1 MTRSGLLEWC
11 RAEEARLL
19 AFPRATVTA
28 AGDAVVLDAR
38 GGDSGAPAPTY
49 LTARMAHVLAL
60 AALRGHP
67 ATGASAAALLE
78 TLAGRGPDGWTD
90 GADGRGDRSLYA
102 LSFVI
107 LAASTGSA
115 AGIPVGPP
123 LLEQALARLEDRF
136 WEASA
141 DRPIDR
147 VDSRGRP
154 LPYRGMNG
162 AMHLT
167 EALFAAADA
176 TGDARLADRAIGL
189 CRLVLDEAA
198 TRSWRILEHYDEDW
212 RPLPDHHRAQPD
224 DAFRPYGSTVGH
236 GFEWA
241 RLIAQSVGQGVPVD
255 GFAEGAGALYRR
267 AVADGWART
276 GSEGFLY
283 TVDWDG
289 APVSGRRLHWVA
301 AEAFAAA
308 SVLARIPGA
317 PGDAARDVERWQAHI
332 RSRFV
337 DERFGSWR
345 HELDVPAGAPK
356 PDLYH
361 AFQAVLIPQLP
372 VAMSLIAAIRAS

>member
-1 MTRSGLLEWC
+1 MTWSGLVQWC

-38 GGDSGAPAPTY
+38 GSDSGAIAPTY

-60 AALRGHP
+60 AAMRGHP
-67 ATGASAAALLE
+67 STDDSAAALLE
-78 TLAGRGPDGWTD
+78 SLWRRGADGWTD
-90 GADGRGDRSLYA
+90 GAEGRGARSLYA

-115 AGIPVGPP
+115 AGIPVAPR
-123 LLEQALARLEDRF
+123 LLQQALARLENAF
-136 WEASA
+136 WEPSV

-147 VDSRGRP
+147 IDSQGRP

-167 EALFAAADA
+167 EALFAAAA
-176 TGDARLADRAIGL
+176 VTGDARLADRAVGL
-189 CRLVLDEAA
+189 CRLVLEEAA
-198 TRSWRILEHYDEDW
+198 TRSWRILEHYDEGW
-212 RPLPDHHRAQPD
+212 RPLPDHHRSMPD

-241 RLIAQSVGQGVPVD
+241 RLIAQANGEGVP

-267 AVADGWART
+267 AVEDGWART

-289 APVSGRRLHWVA
+289 TPVSTRRLHWVA

-308 SVLARIPGA
+308 AVLARLPGD
-317 PGDAARDVERWQAHI
+317 PGDAAHDVERWQAHI

-345 HELDVPAGAPK
+345 HELDVSAEAPK

-372 VAMSLIAAIRAS
+372 VATSLIAAIRAS